1 MGVVSCFVL
10 FERCRCDCGL
20 PVSATMATAAMAA
33 ATMAAA
39 TVEAAAAARR
49 ATAEATADCYVRR
62 ATAESANSTA
72 SCETRTATGKCAT
85 VEAAPET
92 TSAKAAVE
100 PRAST
105 YEDAAREPARTVVTV
120 RRAGVWVVSIVAV
133 GASGGRTDVPWA
145 DAYAHYDA
153 LALAF
158 GARAR
163 ALPSTAKTMR
173 YLTRCFIFGPLLS
186 P

>member
-72 SCETRTATGKCAT
+72 SCETRTATGKSAT

-153 LALAF
+153 L
-158 GARAR
+158 GA
-163 ALPSTAKTMR
+163 SV
-173 YLTRCFIFGPLLS
+173 RCQG
-186 P
+186 